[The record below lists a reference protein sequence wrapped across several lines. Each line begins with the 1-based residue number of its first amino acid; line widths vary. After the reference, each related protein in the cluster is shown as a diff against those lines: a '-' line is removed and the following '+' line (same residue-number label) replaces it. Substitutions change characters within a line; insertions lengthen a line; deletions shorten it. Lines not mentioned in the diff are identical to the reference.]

1 MQSAYLILLGIA
13 AGAASGLVGIGGGII
28 LIPALVFLFG
38 MSQHQ
43 AQGTTLALMVP
54 PIGLVAAMAYW
65 RQGYV
70 DIRIAALICIGFLA
84 GSLIG
89 ARYSLGISDAVLQKV
104 FGLFLL
110 LLSTKMLFTKG
121 GS

>member
-1 MQSAYLILLGIA
+1 VQAAYLILLGIA

-89 ARYSLGISDAVLQKV
+89 ARYSLGISDVVLQKV

-110 LLSTKMLFTKG
+110 LLSTKMIFTKG